1 MPSLPRPSG
10 LRLSGAV
17 AAALLAA
24 AATVVPLGMP
34 AASASA
40 ADGQPEQTP
49 DRTFTIKDPRIVES
63 SGLAA
68 SRLHPGIYWT
78 HNDSDDGP
86 YVFAVDSRTGE
97 TVATITMEGVGEPR
111 DVEAI
116 SIGSDGN
123 VYVGDI
129 GDNLDGSWDHVWIY
143 RFPEPRQ
150 LKDTTVRATQFT
162 VTYADGPRNAEALMV
177 HPTTGRVYIASKNDN
192 GGGLYEGPARL
203 SASGKNV
210 FRRIGEVPWVTDGA
224 FSPDGKEL
232 VLRSYFSARA
242 YEWKNG
248 ALGADHAV
256 RAPFQAQAES
266 VTYTADGK
274 ALMFGSEGK
283 NSEVVREDLNNGN
296 GKGDDSADSPSREG
310 GSSTSGTTS
319 GSDAGASGSGGSKGS
334 ATLGAFI
341 LAGGAALFFGF
352 RRLRKKG

>member
-1 MPSLPRPSG
+1 MRSLPRHLG

-17 AAALLAA
+17 TALAA
-24 AATVVPLGMP
+24 AVLLSVPTSVAG
-34 AASASA
+34 AVA
-40 ADGQPEQTP
+40 ADGTP
-49 DRTFTIKDPRIVES
+49 DQTFTIKDPRIVES

-143 RFPEPRQ
+143 RFPEPKE
-150 LKDTTVRATQFT
+150 LKDMRVRATQFT
-162 VTYADGPRNAEALMV
+162 VKYADGARNAEALMV
-177 HPTTGRVYIASKNDN
+177 DPKTGRVYIASKNDN

-203 SASGKNV
+203 TSSGTNV

-224 FSPDGKEL
+224 FSPDGTEL

-242 YEWKNG
+242 YVWKNG
-248 ALGADHAV
+248 RLGEDHAV
-256 RAPFQAQAES
+256 QAPFQGQAES
-266 VTYTADGK
+266 VTYTADGS

-283 NSEVVREDLNNGN
+283 ESQVVREDLEN
-296 GKGDDSADSPSREG
+296 GKGEDKAKDSGNSPSDS
-310 GSSTSGTTS
+310 GSSST
-319 GSDAGASGSGGSKGS
+319 DPNGASTADGTATKGN

-341 LAGGAALFFGF
+341 LIGGAVLFFGF
-352 RRLRKKG
+352 KRLRSKP